1 MFEVDEGEEAGSS
14 TSRRGSDL
22 RFFTGFAAQRL
33 GLRWPRREMQREFG
47 YPTMLLIIKHVSE
60 NERETGRGA
69 RIEIK

>member
-1 MFEVDEGEEAGSS
+1 
-14 TSRRGSDL
+14 
-22 RFFTGFAAQRL
+22 
-33 GLRWPRREMQREFG
+33 MQREFG